1 MSNRTAKDRTTNMV
15 SVKLKPEVR
24 EALHN
29 LSDFRK
35 RSSHFLMNEAIS
47 HYVEMETARMNFIK
61 AGESAAKHYEE
72 TGEHITFEEFDKWVD
87 SLPEDVNSKIIPC
100 HK

>member
-1 MSNRTAKDRTTNMV
+1 MSNRTVKNGTSNTV

-24 EALHN
+24 EALHA
-29 LSDFRK
+29 LSDFRN

-61 AGESAAKHYEE
+61 AGETAAKHYEE
-72 TGEHITFEEFDKWVD
+72 TGEHITFEEFNNWVNFL
-87 SLPEDVNSKIIPC
+87 SEDINSKIIPC